1 MGAGNWAGMALVGGL
16 TITGCGAGLSL
27 QMDAWDNQTAASV
40 HTVAAPAAGRAI
52 VLSPAYAE
60 VPSSGFSDAVLGLLA
75 SHGFTRTDAESAD
88 LWLRAHLRL
97 RRGGGRQA
105 SAPAPTPILAAPGRG
120 RVAADVEVVLE
131 LIRRATGE
139 PVWSGLAT
147 ATLEHPFWSPE
158 GRQELVGLAARLL
171 APVRGAVLPG

>member
-1 MGAGNWAGMALVGGL
+1 MGAGNWAGIALAGGL
-16 TITGCGAGLSL
+16 TITGYGTGASL
-27 QMDAWDNQTAASV
+27 QMDAWDTQTAASV
-40 HTVAAPAAGRAI
+40 QTVAAPGAGRAI
-52 VLSPAYAE
+52 VLSKAYAE
-60 VPSSGFSDAVLGLLA
+60 IPSSGFSDAVLGLLA
-75 SHGFTRTDAESAD
+75 SHGFTRTDAASAD

-97 RRGGGRQA
+97 KRGGGRQE
-105 SAPAPTPILAAPGRG
+105 PAPGMVSAGPAGRG
-120 RVAADVEVVLE
+120 RASAEVEVVLE

-147 ATLEHPFWSPE
+147 ATLDHPFWSSE

>member
-1 MGAGNWAGMALVGGL
+1 MGAGNWAGIALAGGL
-16 TITGCGAGLSL
+16 TITGYGTGASL
-27 QMDAWDNQTAASV
+27 QMDAWDTQTAASIQ
-40 HTVAAPAAGRAI
+40 TVAAPGAGRAI
-52 VLSPAYAE
+52 VLSKGYAE
-60 VPSSGFSDAVLGLLA
+60 IPSSGFSDAVLGLLA
-75 SHGFTRTDAESAD
+75 SHGFTRTDAASAD

-97 RRGGGRQA
+97 KRGGGRQA
-105 SAPAPTPILAAPGRG
+105 SATAAPGRG
-120 RVAADVEVVLE
+120 RASAEVEVVLE

-147 ATLEHPFWSPE
+147 ATLEHPFWSSE

>member
-27 QMDAWDNQTAASV
+27 QMDGWDTQTAASV

-105 SAPAPTPILAAPGRG
+105 PAPTPTLAASGRG
-120 RVAADVEVVLE
+120 RATPDVDVVLE